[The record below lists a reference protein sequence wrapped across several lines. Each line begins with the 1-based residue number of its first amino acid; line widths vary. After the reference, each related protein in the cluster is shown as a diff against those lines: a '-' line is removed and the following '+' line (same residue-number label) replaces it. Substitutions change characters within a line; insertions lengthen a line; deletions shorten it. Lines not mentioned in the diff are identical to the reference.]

1 MTRFYL
7 VPVLSL
13 VAILGR
19 SAAIQAQQTIDVA
32 KITCDQFVMGKV
44 ADSRTV
50 LIWLSGFYNGTRN
63 NPLLDV
69 STLQKNSRDV
79 MDYCFSHREAILMN
93 AVKSLLDAKN

>member
-13 VAILGR
+13 CAILGT

-32 KITCDQFVMGKV
+32 RITCEQFLMAKV
-44 ADSRTV
+44 ADPRSIS
-50 LIWLSGFYNGTRN
+50 IWLSGFYSGTRN
-63 NPLLDV
+63 NTLLDV

-79 MDYCFSHREAILMN
+79 MDYCFSHRNVILMN
-93 AVKSLLDAKN
+93 AVKSLFGEKN

>member
-13 VAILGR
+13 SAILGT

-63 NPLLDV
+63 NTLLDV
-69 STLQKNSRDV
+69 SILQKNSRDV
-79 MDYCFSHREAILMN
+79 MDYCFSHREVILMN
-93 AVKSLLDAKN
+93 AVKSLFDATK